1 MQLLRGFLGN
11 NSAVLLPQVKKPSD
25 EKLEEFWIDFNAGS
39 QSVTFYVDCDEVTS
53 KPRWPWLSLSQWG
66 TISALLRQWLWF
78 SKGALWDSVRLS
90 KENVNSY
97 SVKGKIFPKCYPVW
111 LGVQETRS
119 KPKIS
124 PSPRCSYLSS
134 SLTAFSF
141 GHPALSLLVGLCVGP
156 FCTITLL
163 LTPEDSLRCPF
174 IGVLGNSIS
183 KTQQERNE

>member
-66 TISALLRQWLWF
+66 TISALLTQWFWL

-97 SVKGKIFPKCYPVW
+97 SVKGKIFPKRYPIW
-111 LGVQETRS
+111 LGVHETHGVS
-119 KPKIS
+119 LKSHHHQGVPIYPPPS
-124 PSPRCSYLSS
+124 LPSPLVILHCLC
-134 SLTAFSF
+134 
-141 GHPALSLLVGLCVGP
+141 LLDCVWAH
-156 FCTITLL
+156 
-163 LTPEDSLRCPF
+163 SA
-174 IGVLGNSIS
+174 
-183 KTQQERNE
+183 Q